1 VTKQLSTYVPVL
13 IWPSVLFFV
22 SSSSSMPS
30 SALTHVDSLN
40 RIRRVEIVELV
51 TRSFLDG

>member
-1 VTKQLSTYVPVL
+1 
-13 IWPSVLFFV
+13 
-22 SSSSSMPS
+22 MPS